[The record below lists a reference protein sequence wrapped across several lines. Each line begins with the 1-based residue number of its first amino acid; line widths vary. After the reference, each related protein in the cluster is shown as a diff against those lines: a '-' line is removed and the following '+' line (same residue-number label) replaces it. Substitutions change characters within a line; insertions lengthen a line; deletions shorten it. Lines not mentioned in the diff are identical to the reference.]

1 MKLSISRPHRHA
13 RSSSLDLQRIKLSNN
28 NASQEKEVSARPPD
42 LPPPRI
48 SDKSFKMAS
57 VDAYVEAPKRSD
69 ESFADFTQFPET
81 NVRFIF

>member
-1 MKLSISRPHRHA
+1 
-13 RSSSLDLQRIKLSNN
+13 LDLQRVKLSNN
-28 NASQEKEVSARPPD
+28 NASQEKKESAKPPE

-57 VDAYVEAPKRSD
+57 VDAYVEPPKRSSD

-81 NVRFIF
+81 NVSIVEM

>member
-1 MKLSISRPHRHA
+1 MNFIFRPHRHA

-28 NASQEKEVSARPPD
+28 NASQEKDASAQPPV

-57 VDAYVEAPKRSD
+57 VDAYVEPPKRSD

-81 NVRFIF
+81 NVSFF